1 MFSDGRHVGTGE
13 REWVSGPAVWASSS
27 SARTAHDCGKTDRWQ
42 EAMAERHT
50 CHGDSHQPGWHTPLQ
65 STGSS
70 FVSSRWFTFSHKRM
84 HHDPAQLQ
92 EILPWGPFNYEQP
105 WVTGV
110 HPQSRGRD
118 RDQGSQG
125 LGEQL
130 QGLF

>member
-1 MFSDGRHVGTGE
+1 MTVVKLTGGRRQWLSATPVTETAISQAGTLLC
-13 REWVSGPAVWASSS
+13 SQ
-27 SARTAHDCGKTDRWQ
+27 H
-42 EAMAERHT
+42 
-50 CHGDSHQPGWHTPLQ
+50 
-65 STGSS
+65 GSS
-70 FVSSRWFTFSHKRM
+70 FVSSRWLTFSHERM

-92 EILPWGPFNYEQP
+92 EILPQGPFNSEQP